1 MTESS
6 IFNEMYANIMAEYE
20 NNTTAAAQALHALE
34 SDIRDYLASQDM

>member
-20 NNTTAAAQALHALE
+20 NNTTELAQALHALE
-34 SDIRDYLASQDM
+34 ADIWDNLNSQDM